1 MIDKTVAIPGPHDV
15 FRRELPNGI
24 VVLVRENPHVQS
36 VVLTGSLN
44 AGSLF
49 EPPGQE
55 GLASFVASMLMRGA
69 GQRDYLT
76 IHEMLEGCG
85 AELSFGGGRHTVGFS
100 GRSLDEDLPMLIELL
115 ADALRQPAFPAEHVE
130 RLRGQ
135 MITGLKIREQD
146 TSYVANRLFREL
158 VYTPDHPYGRSIDGT
173 VETIS
178 TITRDQ
184 LVEFRARHYGP
195 REMFIV
201 IVGAVAPEDAIG
213 LVEEHLGDWANDDQ
227 PKSPELPPVEPLES
241 ATIKATT
248 LPDKSQTDLVLGNL
262 GPSRCD
268 DDWQAANLAN
278 NILGVFGMYGRIGA
292 RVREKQGMAYY
303 SYSQLNGGLGPGTWK
318 VVAGVNPT
326 NVTETVETI
335 RDEIRRF
342 LEEPLDEA
350 ELADSKANFIG
361 RVPLQLESNEGVAG
375 ALLLIERYQL
385 GLDYLQNYADIINKL
400 TAEEVQVT
408 ARRYLDPDRYV
419 LAMAGPEGSDH
430 AK

>member
-1 MIDKTVAIPGPHDV
+1 
-15 FRRELPNGI
+15 
-24 VVLVRENPHVQS
+24 
-36 VVLTGSLN
+36 
-44 AGSLF
+44 
-49 EPPGQE
+49 
-55 GLASFVASMLMRGA
+55 MRGA

-195 REMFIV
+195 REMLIV

-385 GLDYLQNYADIINKL
+385 GLDYLQSYADIINKL
-400 TAEEVQVT
+400 TAEEVQAT